1 MQFLKT
7 EKSATMQPILR
18 PLPRE
23 QARSYPNVPSSTG
36 RSELAREQRCSRPPH
51 GQSFHGKNLRSG
63 RHSEAGRAYLITS
76 VTNQRQRLFT
86 HWQAG
91 RLLARE
97 FYSPSLQGQ
106 AESLAWVI
114 MPDHFH
120 WLLSL
125 GDDGDLPGI
134 VRRVKSRSATALN
147 TFLQHQG
154 RQVWQKGYHDHAVRR
169 EEDIVGLARYIVAN
183 PLRAGL
189 VANINDYPLW
199 DAVWLP

>member
-1 MQFLKT
+1 MQYLKT
-7 EKSATMQPILR
+7 ENIDKMQPRLR
-18 PLPRE
+18 SLFCER
-23 QARSYPNVPSSTG
+23 ARSYSDLQSSTG
-36 RSELAREQRCSRPPH
+36 RSELAREQHCQHPPH

-76 VTNQRQRLFT
+76 VTNQRQKIFT
-86 HWQAG
+86 NWQAG
-91 RLLARE
+91 RLLAHE

-125 GDDGDLPGI
+125 QDGGELSVI
-134 VRRVKSRSATALN
+134 LRQVKSKSAIALN
-147 TFLQHQG
+147 RLSSQQG
-154 RQVWQKGYHDHAVRR
+154 RHIWQKGYHDHALRQ
-169 EEDIVGLARYIVAN
+169 EEDMVGIARYIVAN

-189 VANINDYPLW
+189 VANIKDYPLW
-199 DAVWLP
+199 DAVWLS